1 MAVSTEAIR
10 QVRDRTG
17 AGIMD
22 VKRALEASDGN
33 LEQAEAALREKGIA
47 KAASKTDRITAEGV
61 VESYIHAGNRI
72 GALVELNCETD
83 FVARTPEFVELAHN
97 IAMQVAAMNPLYVT
111 REEIPADEDR
121 KPEEISL
128 MEQAFIKDTSKSIG
142 DLVLEV
148 RARVGENV
156 RVSRFIRFGLGE

>member
-1 MAVSTEAIR
+1 MAVSTDAIR
-10 QVRDRTG
+10 EVRDRTG

>member
-83 FVARTPEFVELAHN
+83 FVARTSEFVELAHN

>member
-1 MAVSTEAIR
+1 MAVSTQAIR

>member
-10 QVRDRTG
+10 EVRDRTG

-22 VKRALEASDGN
+22 VKRALEAADGN
-33 LEQAEAALREKGIA
+33 LEKAEAALREKGIA
-47 KAASKTDRITAEGV
+47 KAATKTDRTTAEGV
-61 VESYIHAGNRI
+61 IDSYIHAGNRI

-83 FVARTPEFVELAHN
+83 FVGRTPEFVELAHN
-97 IAMQVAAMNPLYVT
+97 IAMQVAAMNPVYIT
-111 REEIPADEDR
+111 REEIPDDEER
-121 KPEEISL
+121 KPEELCL
-128 MEQAFIKDTSKSIG
+128 MDQAFIKDTSKSIG

-156 RVSRFIRFGLGE
+156 KVSRFIRFGLGE